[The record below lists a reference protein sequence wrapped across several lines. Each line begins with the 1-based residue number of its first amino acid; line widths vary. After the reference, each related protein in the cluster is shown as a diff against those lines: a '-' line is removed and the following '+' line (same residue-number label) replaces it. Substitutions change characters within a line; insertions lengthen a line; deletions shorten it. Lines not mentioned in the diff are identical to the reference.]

1 VLVATKAAT
10 MKRGWLHWAL
20 VAVTRS
26 LVIIGTVSVGAFVTK
41 ATPAETL
48 IMYAI
53 ALIYFSPSIKPFTYV
68 EPSQRDPWGE

>member
-1 VLVATKAAT
+1 MKRKWLLWALTAT
-10 MKRGWLHWAL
+10 MRG
-20 VAVTRS
+20 

-53 ALIYFSPSIKPFTYV
+53 ALVYFSPSIKPFTYV
-68 EPSQRDPWGE
+68 EPPSRDPWGE